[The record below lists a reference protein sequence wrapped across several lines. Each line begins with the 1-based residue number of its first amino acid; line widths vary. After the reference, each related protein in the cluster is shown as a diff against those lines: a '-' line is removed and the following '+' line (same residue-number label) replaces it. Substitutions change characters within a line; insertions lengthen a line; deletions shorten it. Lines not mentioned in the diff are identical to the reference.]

1 MNLQS
6 LSIKNFRNFSSLNLS
21 PDKGINIF
29 YGKNGSGKTN
39 ILEAV
44 FMLCLGRSHRGAP
57 DLVMIKEGEETF
69 RLQGKIFH
77 EEISNEVA
85 IGSQGR
91 GRKKI
96 TIDKVPVKPSELFEL
111 HSVVSAGPGDSSII
125 SGTPSLRRNFI
136 DTYLSQI
143 SQKYISHLKD
153 YKQCLSQK
161 NAALKRD
168 MDPSPFNAI
177 LIPLAASIT
186 KYRAAFLRD
195 IAENASKSYEEI
207 SNGGKLVIKYNSSTA
222 PECDFSNID
231 EIRDAFKF
239 RLMDYDQREKILKTA
254 MIGPHR
260 DDISFF
266 IDGYPSRTHSSQGE
280 LRTTAI
286 SLKVAVYDII
296 RLRKKVSPILL
307 FDEIFAELDSTRCET
322 LINLFS
328 DFGQIFLTTAVSPPE
343 VLQSKAKSFYIK
355 DGNMENRD

>member
-1 MNLQS
+1 MYLQS
-6 LSIKNFRNFSSLNLS
+6 LNINNFRNFNSLELF

-29 YGKNGSGKTN
+29 YGNNGSGKTN
-39 ILEAV
+39 ILEAIFV
-44 FMLCLGRSHRGAP
+44 LSLGRSHRGAP

-69 RLQGKIFH
+69 RLQGNIVH
-77 EEISNEVA
+77 NEISNEVA
-85 IGSQGR
+85 IGSQGK

-96 TIDKVPVKPSELFEL
+96 SIDKVTVKPSELFEL

-125 SGTPSLRRNFI
+125 SGTPSIRRNFI

-143 SQKYISHLKD
+143 SQEYISFLKD

-161 NAALKRD
+161 NAALKGD

-186 KYRAAFLRD
+186 KFRASFLRD
-195 IAENASKSYEEI
+195 IAEKASKTYEEI
-207 SNGGKLVIKYNSSTA
+207 SNGGKLEIKYNSSA
-222 PECDFSNID
+222 SPECDFDDINNIK
-231 EIRDAFKF
+231 ETFKY
-239 RLMDYDQREKILKTA
+239 RLMDYEERERIIKTA

-266 IDGYPSRTHSSQGE
+266 IDSYPSRTHSSQGE

-307 FDEIFAELDSTRCET
+307 FDEIFAELDSKRCET

-328 DFGQIFLTTAVSPPE
+328 DFGQIFLTTAVNPPS
-343 VLQSKAKSFYIK
+343 VLQNNAKSFYIK
-355 DGNMENRD
+355 NGNLENKE